1 MEKPIAQPQ
10 GPDKNLISGARVEA
24 QNAVQWLARMTLSYA
39 GKRSSDDD
47 PGLRWCGASRK
58 VVTPDVAP
66 GVALE
71 LFLPTLTFQFTE
83 NGEPSPHALDVD
95 GKSSTEVEAWLL
107 VEMLH
112 RDFNREI
119 FSTKLPYQWSQLM
132 TGDEAKYSSQSIAGE
147 LEQLSDL
154 LAEASDV
161 LQKARAA
168 LGGAAPAG
176 AAARAG
182 DPRADLLV
190 CWPDSFDIGFAAP
203 MYADATGADIVRI
216 GFSLGEA
223 AAMEPGYFV
232 RRESDQARSEASVAS
247 AASFGRTGAPQDEIV
262 KDLVAAFHN
271 QRDAA
276 AN

>member
-1 MEKPIAQPQ
+1 MEKPIAQHQ
-10 GPDKNLISGARVEA
+10 DSDKSLITGARVEA
-24 QNAVQWLARMTLSYA
+24 QNAVQWLARMALSYA
-39 GKRSSDDD
+39 DKSSSGDD

-66 GVALE
+66 GVAVE
-71 LFLPTLTFQFTE
+71 LSLPTLTFQFTE
-83 NGEPSPHALDVD
+83 NGEPSPHAFDVD

-112 RDFNREI
+112 RDFDREI
-119 FSTKLPYQWSQLM
+119 FSTKLPYQWSELM
-132 TGDEAKYSSQSIAGE
+132 TGDEAKYSSQSIAHE

-168 LGGAAPAG
+168 LGVVAPATTG
-176 AAARAG
+176 QVR

-190 CWPDSFDIGFAAP
+190 CWPDSFDIGFVAP

-223 AAMEPGYFV
+223 AALKPGYFV
-232 RRESDQARSEASVAS
+232 RRESDQARSQSS
-247 AASFGRTGAPQDEIV
+247 AAGSVSPAGASQDEIV
-262 KDLVAAFHN
+262 KDLVAAFHK
-271 QRDAA
+271 QRDSA